1 MNRGILCSPAIA
13 SFITLF
19 FRNDLVWE
27 WCNDRFDSYGSSA
40 QTEPAGHSTGSG
52 RVCRGGGWDDCAR
65 NCRVSC
71 HYGYTPGNTY
81 SGLGFRLSLR

>member
-1 MNRGILCSPAIA
+1 MIRGILCSPAIA

-40 QTEPAGHSTGSG
+40 QTEPAGPSTGSG
-52 RVCRGGGWDDCAR
+52 RVCRGGGWYYGAR
-65 NCRVSC
+65 FCRVSRRD
-71 HYGYTPGNTY
+71 YGTPDGTY
-81 SGLGFRLSLR
+81 YYLGLRLALR